1 MATAAAPSASD
12 LGCLIRRLAVAVTAA
27 LAFTAGPA
35 AAQTYGVGAALEL
48 FEGPNYTGRSVL
60 FTADDHNLMN
70 QRFNDAAMSARLVS
84 GQPWEVC
91 VDAEYRG
98 GCVRL
103 ERDEPDLRRIGM
115 SRTISSVRRVGWS
128 DGGGWGG
135 PPYGGFGGLT
145 LYSQTNLRG
154 QRFDL
159 SDATPNFSS
168 LGFNDVAQS
177 LVARGRWLVCVDAD
191 YRGWCEEVED
201 EVWDLNAIGLSRRIS
216 SARPL
221 DGWGGHD
228 PYPPPYGGGY
238 NQSLRGQTSEFF
250 PAPYFDGRPAPACL
264 SGTVTNACAQRS
276 ADAFCRSEGYA
287 GARYFVT
294 DGRGRNAAL
303 LDVLCVS

>member
-1 MATAAAPSASD
+1 MAIAAGPNAPVRSKIGR
-12 LGCLIRRLAVAVTAA
+12 LGLVVAAVTA
-27 LAFTAGPA
+27 LLAGPA
-35 AAQTYGVGAALEL
+35 TAQTYGVGAALEL
-48 FEGPNYTGRSVL
+48 FEGRNYTGRSVL

-70 QRFNDAAMSARLVS
+70 QRFNDAAMSARLLS

-115 SRTISSVRRVGWS
+115 NRAISSVRRVGWS

-135 PPYGGFGGLT
+135 QPPHGGYAGLT
-145 LYSQTNLRG
+145 LFSQTNLRG
-154 QRFDL
+154 QRFEL

-168 LGFNDVAQS
+168 LGFNDTAQS
-177 LVARGRWLVCVDAD
+177 LVARGRWLVCVDAS
-191 YRGWCEEVED
+191 YAGWCEEVED
-201 EVWDLNAIGLSRRIS
+201 DVWDLNAIGMSRRIS

-221 DGWGGHD
+221 NDWGGHT
-228 PYPPPYGGGY
+228 PYPPYGGGY
-238 NQSLRGQTSEFF
+238 GQSLRGQTSAFY
-250 PAPYFDGRPAPACL
+250 PNPYFDGRPAPACL
-264 SGTVTNACAQRS
+264 SGSVTNACAQRS